1 MARAGTRHSSSP
13 YEEPLMHII
22 NPNSLAETIDN
33 LNEAYFYGRKLA
45 KSERE
50 EAAKWIAARQ
60 GLPRSY
66 RGMFAPTD
74 SDYSSGVRLFTGNK
88 VRSGAA
94 TAHILS
100 EEASRALILLNVRS
114 SRVQEA
120 LQKSTDCMIKAM
132 EYEIRRPGW
141 YCCGICSASLW
152 RHLAVGGLRDPE
164 KELAGGMKELK
175 AHRDGTG
182 KWRRFPFY
190 YTLLALTEI
199 EHRSAVEEMRYTAK
213 VCEEALKRPVRKDKY
228 SIRRHDLLER
238 VMEKL

>member
-1 MARAGTRHSSSP
+1 MK
-13 YEEPLMHII
+13 II
-22 NPNSLAETIDN
+22 DPNSLAETIDN
-33 LNEAYFYGRKLA
+33 LNDAFFYGRKLA

-74 SDYSSGVRLFTGNK
+74 SDFRIGLRVFTGDR
-88 VRSGAA
+88 VGSGGG

-100 EEASRALILLNVRS
+100 EEASRALILLGVKS
-114 SRVQEA
+114 SPVQKA
-120 LQKSTDCMIKAM
+120 LRESTDCMLKAL
-132 EYEIRRPGW
+132 ECDIRRPGW

-152 RHLAVGGLRDPE
+152 RHLAVGGLKNPE
-164 KELAGGMKELK
+164 KELASGMKELK

-199 EHRSAVEEMRYTAK
+199 EYRSAVEEMRYTAE
-213 VCEEALKRPVRKDKY
+213 VCEKALKSPVRKDKY

-238 VMEKL
+238 VMEKV